1 MEIITPQDMGNNEIN
16 KKIKDFENTFEI
28 VQPEPSEEK
37 LLAYILG
44 DNFKELQT
52 TAANAVGKQLEN
64 FIKGSLNMTMLPVN
78 NVKAI
83 NDWLGAAILTT
94 NAIYELGL
102 GVHNYLK
109 IEEKKRIREE
119 RFKNQANKLKKELIE
134 MMRDEKLDEIKE
146 VEQNLIEMT
155 KYSSS
160 KKDNKNEENKNR
172 KELEI
177 QNEKQIRKEIN
188 FQRAIQVYLAR
199 YYATYFIE
207 EISYGNKTLDDK
219 KDGKKVD
226 KNVRLYA
233 SIDYKEYFTSQG
245 KLAEKI
251 DKHRSKLV
259 ELKIDN
265 SIPYPKNSCFGSR
278 DYSDY
283 VNYIVSK
290 NYLDFV
296 KQENREEFALK
307 YKLYRAY
314 MKQGEFN
321 KQSCFGDRNEVKRA
335 LLCTLFVGF
344 GIIPGILYSVSR
356 ITSENKWKKNKPKLR
371 EIMRAYLKV
380 ESRINDIV
388 GKKYAIEKL
397 KYYNGLTKSKY
408 GMYLM
413 KKNLEELSFEFK
425 NEECEKN
432 FDIAFDLFQK
442 MSYTGIADRLN
453 YVHLNIEYKK

>member
-1 MEIITPQDMGNNEIN
+1 MEIITPQEMGK
-16 KKIKDFENTFEI
+16 KKINETIELFESTYEI
-28 VQPEPSEEK
+28 VQPQPNEEK

-64 FIKGSLNMTMLPVN
+64 FVKGSLNMTILPVN

-94 NAIYELGL
+94 TAIYELGL
-102 GVHNYLK
+102 GIHNYLK

-119 RFKNQANKLKKELIE
+119 RFKNQANKLRKELIE
-134 MMRDEKLDEIKE
+134 MMIDENLDEVKE
-146 VEQNLIEMT
+146 DKQNLIEMT

-160 KKDNKNEENKNR
+160 KVDNINENR

-177 QNEKQIRKEIN
+177 QNEKQTRKEMN
-188 FQRAIQVYLAR
+188 FRRATQVYLAR
-199 YYATYFIE
+199 YYATYFID
-207 EISYGNKTLDDK
+207 EISYGNKTMENK
-219 KDGKKVD
+219 KDGKTTD
-226 KNVRLYA
+226 TNIRLYT
-233 SIDYKEYFTSQG
+233 SIENYKEYFTSQG
-245 KLAEKI
+245 KLSEKI

-265 SIPYPKNSCFGSR
+265 IIPDPKYSCFGSR

-283 VNYIVSK
+283 VEYIVNK

-296 KQENREEFALK
+296 KQENQEEFALK

-314 MKQGEFN
+314 MKQGEFD

-356 ITSENKWKKNKPKLR
+356 ITSEIKWKKNKPRLR
-371 EIMRAYLKV
+371 EIMRTYLKV
-380 ESRINDIV
+380 ETRINDII

-397 KYYNGLTKSKY
+397 KYYNDLTKSKY
-408 GMYLM
+408 GIYLLE
-413 KKNLEELSFEFK
+413 KNLEELSYEFK
-425 NEECEKN
+425 NKECEKS

-442 MSYTGIADRLN
+442 MSYTGIADRFN
-453 YVHLNIEYKK
+453 YVHFNIEYKK